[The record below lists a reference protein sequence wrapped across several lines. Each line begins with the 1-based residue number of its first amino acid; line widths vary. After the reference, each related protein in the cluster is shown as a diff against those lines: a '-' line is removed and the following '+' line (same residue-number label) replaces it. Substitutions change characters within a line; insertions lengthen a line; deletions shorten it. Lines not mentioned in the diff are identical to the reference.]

1 MNTND
6 EELKKMLDLIYSV
19 ESNTSDDNDPR
30 IESVKSLFKQLKEEN
45 DLLKAQKETREAGY
59 SEGKYWAPF
68 ILLDALE

>member
-6 EELKKMLDLIYSV
+6 EELKKMLNLINSI

-45 DLLKAQKETREAGY
+45 DLLRSQKEDLQKDKEAWVY
-59 SEGKYWAPF
+59 
-68 ILLDALE
+68 ILT

>member
-6 EELKKMLDLIYSV
+6 EELEKMLDLIYSI

-45 DLLKAQKETREAGY
+45 DLLRAQNVYAK
-59 SEGKYWAPF
+59 
-68 ILLDALE
+68 